1 MGPARDEPKSLLR
14 AVLGVVSLLASMIV
28 IPIGG
33 VLLVADAQGD
43 SSMRA
48 LTRPLGV
55 LMAGG
60 ALLAF
65 GIAILIWE
73 LSIRYGIRR

>member
-1 MGPARDEPKSLLR
+1 MGRAQDESKSLLR
-14 AVLGVVSLLASMIV
+14 AVLGIVSLLASLVV
-28 IPIGG
+28 IPIGF
-33 VLLVADAQGD
+33 VLLIVDAEGG
-43 SSMRA
+43 SSIRT
-48 LTRPLGV
+48 LTRPVGV

-73 LSIRYGIRR
+73 MSVRYGIRR